1 MGIVIKK
8 LYETV
13 EECRVCHSANI
24 QEVLNLGKQPPAN
37 SLYSSDDDHPEDVP
51 LRLVYCQ
58 KCSTVQL
65 GEDVNPGY
73 LFRNYLWI
81 TGTSIVAEQ
90 YSYKFVKKA
99 LSELIDS
106 NIKKPYVIEIASNDG
121 TFLKRFIES
130 GCKVLGVD
138 PAKNIAELAVENGI
152 PTRNDFFTIEL
163 AKNLLKENGK
173 SDIIFARNVIPH
185 VKEIH
190 SVISGMSTL
199 LKENGVGIIEFHNAG
214 LVLEEMH
221 YDYIYHEHLFYYT
234 LKTIGGLINR
244 YGLYIYD
251 VMKSPI
257 SGGSWVVYFSKEK
270 KEKSEKLID
279 LEQYELDNKT
289 NSYNRW
295 QSFSE
300 KVTQHSSKLREM
312 VINEDKKILAYGASA
327 RSSTLLNFCRITSE
341 HISSVLDKNPL
352 KKGLITAGSNIP
364 IISFED
370 GLKEIKDAEKILL
383 LAWNFQDEII
393 KDLRDSGFKGKFI
406 IPLPGNPY
414 IL

>member
-1 MGIVIKK
+1 M
-8 LYETV
+8 
-13 EECRVCHSANI
+13 
-24 QEVLNLGKQPPAN
+24 LNLGKQPPAN
-37 SLYSSDDDHPEDVP
+37 SLYSLDDDHPEDVP

-65 GEDVNPGY
+65 GEDVNPAY
-73 LFRNYLWI
+73 LFGNYLWI

-90 YSYKFVKKA
+90 YSHKFVKKA

-121 TFLKRFIES
+121 TFLKRFIEK

-163 AKNLLKENGK
+163 AKTLLKENGK

-190 SVISGMSTL
+190 SAISGMSVL
-199 LKENGVGIIEFHNAG
+199 LKENGVGIIEFHNVG
-214 LVLEEMH
+214 LVLEELH

-234 LKTIGGLINR
+234 LKTISGLINR
-244 YGLYIYD
+244 HGLYVYD
-251 VMKSPI
+251 VMYSPI
-257 SGGSWVVYFSKEK
+257 SGGSWVVYFSKGK
-270 KEKSEKLID
+270 KEKSGKLID
-279 LEQYELDNKT
+279 AERYELDNKI
-289 NSYNRW
+289 NSYHRW
-295 QSFSE
+295 ESFSE
-300 KVTQHSSKLREM
+300 KVTQHANKLREM
-312 VINEDKKILAYGASA
+312 VIHENTKILAYGASA

-341 HISSVLDKNPL
+341 HISSVIDKNPL

-364 IISFED
+364 IISFEE
-370 GLKEIKDAEKILL
+370 GLKEIKDAKKILL

-393 KDLRDSGFKGKFI
+393 QELRGVGFSGKFI
-406 IPLPGNPY
+406 VPLPGSPQ